1 MVEEAR
7 TVVEYFRGNPL
18 AAFAIAFC
26 AGLAATKIVMHQ
38 RRAGWIFFLIVGIP
52 GAFLGQLAALHF
64 GVKDLTNQ
72 MPQFWL
78 LFDFLIAFAGSFV
91 VAAIVHF
98 VKPL

>member
-1 MVEEAR
+1 
-7 TVVEYFRGNPL
+7 
-18 AAFAIAFC
+18 
-26 AGLAATKIVMHQ
+26 
-38 RRAGWIFFLIVGIP
+38 VGIP

-64 GVKDLTNQ
+64 GVKELTNQ

-98 VKPL
+98 IKPL

>member
-7 TVVEYFRGNPL
+7 TVVEYFRESPL
-18 AAFAIAFC
+18 AAFAVAFC
-26 AGLAATKIVMHQ
+26 AGVAATKVVMHQ
-38 RRAGWIFFLIVGIP
+38 RRAGWIFFIVVGIL

-64 GVKDLTNQ
+64 GAKELASQ

-78 LFDFLIAFAGSFV
+78 LFDFLIAFGGSFV